1 MFVRDDVSAECIG
14 SFDNGVCELLVLKI
28 HSLNTVLAI
37 IYRPPDTRLSE
48 FSPALTELNKL
59 LTDLPAPAPNLV
71 LMGDLNFPSTVMN
84 RMSVDGLL
92 VPSVHGHRLEGA
104 EDGQQARLQASRLCD
119 MATSHHMVQ
128 LVGNPTHGKEILDL
142 VFTSDPHFVSHIGLE
157 PFPVFTDHSVLSIM
171 VNCKLETTP
180 NKEQMFIL
188 DSARRL
194 NKLDFSKAPWLDI
207 KKRLKSVDWSPLS
220 RLASVNPTLAH
231 SWFLQQ
237 ILPILENL
245 VPVKK
250 IGKGRSKL
258 HRKRKLIWRKIRKI
272 NARIQTAT
280 SSQRVLRLL
289 QDKQDLET
297 ELKAMYTT

>member
-1 MFVRDDVSAECIG
+1 
-14 SFDNGVCELLVLKI
+14 
-28 HSLNTVLAI
+28 
-37 IYRPPDTRLSE
+37 
-48 FSPALTELNKL
+48 
-59 LTDLPAPAPNLV
+59 
-71 LMGDLNFPSTVMN
+71 
-84 RMSVDGLL
+84 
-92 VPSVHGHRLEGA
+92 
-104 EDGQQARLQASRLCD
+104 
-119 MATSHHMVQ
+119 MVQ

-142 VFTSDPHFVSHIGLE
+142 VFTSDPHFVSHISLE

-207 KKRLKSVDWSPLS
+207 KKSLKSVDWSPLS
-220 RLASVNPTLAH
+220 RLASVNPSLAH

-245 VPVKK
+245 VPDKK

-272 NARIQTAT
+272 NA
-280 SSQRVLRLL
+280 
-289 QDKQDLET
+289 
-297 ELKAMYTT
+297 